1 MFKNTKNDYVGWLV
15 IIGIVI
21 LLLEILF
28 FNRGLIFS
36 LFISG
41 GMIYLGRKRAGKRLG
56 KLLFIGG
63 IIFFVLSIV
72 NMMTFKFLLLAIL
85 LHFFIQFL
93 NAKKQPKKIS
103 PDVVKP
109 EAKPEALQQEETM
122 IKSEPL
128 FSNVFIG
135 QQKTPEGVYD
145 WKDVNIQAGIGDTI
159 IDLSYTM
166 LPKGETVIFI
176 RNIIGNIQILVPYEI
191 DVSIHHSSVIGST
204 NVLGNYESK
213 LFNQMFQLKTPGYDQ
228 SEQKVKIFTSLV
240 VGNLEVSRI

>member
-1 MFKNTKNDYVGWLV
+1 MFKNRKHDYIGWL
-15 IIGIVI
+15 ILIGIVI
-21 LLLEILF
+21 LVLEILF
-28 FNRGLIFS
+28 FNQGLIFS

-41 GMIYLGRKRAGKRLG
+41 GMIYLGRKRTGKRFG
-56 KLLFIGG
+56 KILFIGG
-63 IIFFVLSIV
+63 IIFFGLSIV
-72 NMMTFKFLLLAIL
+72 NMMTFKFLLIAIL

-93 NAKKQPKKIS
+93 TSKKQPKKIL
-103 PDVVKP
+103 PDITTP
-109 EAKPEALQQEETM
+109 EPTQKEETL

-128 FSNVFIG
+128 FGNIFLG
-135 QQKTPEGVYD
+135 QQKTPVGVYE

-176 RNIIGNIQILVPYEI
+176 RNIIGNVQILVPYEI
-191 DVSIHHSSVIGST
+191 DVSIHHSCVVGST
-204 NVLGNYESK
+204 TVFGSHESK
-213 LFNQMFQLKTPGYDQ
+213 IFNQVFQLKTPDYDQ

>member
-1 MFKNTKNDYVGWLV
+1 MFKNAKNDYIGWLV

-41 GMIYLGRKRAGKRLG
+41 GMIYLGRKKSGSKLG
-56 KLLFIGG
+56 KILFIGG

-85 LHFFIQFL
+85 VHFFIQFIS
-93 NAKKQPKKIS
+93 AKKNPKKVI
-103 PDVVKP
+103 P
-109 EAKPEALQQEETM
+109 EIVTPEPTQQEETL

-128 FSNVFIG
+128 FGNILLG
-135 QQKTPEGVYD
+135 QQKTPIGVYEWD
-145 WKDVNIQAGIGDTI
+145 DVNIQTGIGDTI

-176 RNIIGNIQILVPYEI
+176 RNIIGNIHILVPYEI
-191 DVSIHHSSVIGST
+191 EVSIHHSCVVGST
-204 NVLGNYESK
+204 MVFGSHEPK
-213 LFNQMFQLKTPGYDQ
+213 MFNKVYHLKTPGYEQ
-228 SEQKVKIFTSLV
+228 SEQKVKIFTSLA

>member
-1 MFKNTKNDYVGWLV
+1 MFKNTKNDYVGWLA

-56 KLLFIGG
+56 KILFIGG

-93 NAKKQPKKIS
+93 TAKKQPKRIS
-103 PDVVKP
+103 PDFIKP
-109 EAKPEALQQEETM
+109 EQAQQEETL

-128 FSNVFIG
+128 FGNIFLG
-135 QQKTPEGVYD
+135 QQKTPVGVYE
-145 WKDVNIQAGIGDTI
+145 WKDVNIQTGVGDTI

-176 RNIIGNIQILVPYEI
+176 RNIIGNVQILVPYEI
-191 DVSIHHSSVIGST
+191 DVSIHHSCVIGST
-204 NVLGNYESK
+204 TIFDSHESK
-213 LFNQMFQLKTPGYDQ
+213 IFNQVFQLKTPGFDQ

>member
-41 GMIYLGRKRAGKRLG
+41 GMIYLGRKRSGKKLG

-63 IIFFVLSIV
+63 IISFVLSIV
-72 NMMTFKFLLLAIL
+72 NMMTFKFLLIAIL
-85 LHFFIQFL
+85 LHFFIQFITS
-93 NAKKQPKKIS
+93 KKQPNKIS
-103 PDVVKP
+103 PEISTQEP
-109 EAKPEALQQEETM
+109 AKQDETL

-128 FSNVFIG
+128 FGNLFLG
-135 QQKTPEGVYD
+135 QQKTPVGVYD
-145 WKDVNIQAGIGDTI
+145 WKDVNIQTGIGDTI

-176 RNIIGNIQILVPYEI
+176 RNIIGNIQILIPYEI
-191 DVSIHHSSVIGST
+191 DVSIHHSSVAGST
-204 NVLGNYESK
+204 TVFGNHQSK
-213 LFNQMFQLKTPGYDQ
+213 IFNQVFQLKTPGYDQ